1 MSNFY
6 TDNADIEKTLDAVDL
21 SEVAELCEEG
31 FRFAKEYDFAPT
43 SAEEAIDN
51 YKRAL
56 SVCGDIIGN
65 RIAPTAEETDR
76 VGNILN
82 EDGTV
87 TYAPGIKL
95 AVELLGRSGLSGCTI
110 PYYLGGLNMPCT
122 ILTAC
127 NDIVSRG
134 DAALMNIFGLQG
146 IAETINSFAS
156 EDIKKE
162 YVPKLCDGTWT
173 GAMVLTEPDAGS
185 DLQSVKTT
193 AWQDEN
199 GNWFVNG

>member
-43 SAEEAIDN
+43 SSEEAIDN

-87 TYAPGIKL
+87 TYA
-95 AVELLGRSGLSGCTI
+95 
-110 PYYLGGLNMPCT
+110 
-122 ILTAC
+122 
-127 NDIVSRG
+127 
-134 DAALMNIFGLQG
+134 
-146 IAETINSFAS
+146 
-156 EDIKKE
+156 
-162 YVPKLCDGTWT
+162 
-173 GAMVLTEPDAGS
+173 
-185 DLQSVKTT
+185 
-193 AWQDEN
+193 
-199 GNWFVNG
+199 